1 MQSRSILWIAL
12 VALAATSATAA
23 PQQSAQSVT
32 KKKRA
37 DAGDLICER
46 VPVIGSRL
54 ESKRVC
60 MTRLEWQEKKTLD
73 REFID
78 RVQFPMGGLRDGT

>member
-1 MQSRSILWIAL
+1 MQNGSVLWIAL
-12 VALAATSATAA
+12 AALLVSSARAASQEPPASAAN
-23 PQQSAQSVT
+23 
-32 KKKRA
+32 KKRL
-37 DAGDLICER
+37 DPSDVICER
-46 VPVIGSRL
+46 VTVVGSRL
-54 ESKRVC
+54 AVKKVC

>member
-1 MQSRSILWIAL
+1 MQNGSILWIAL
-12 VALAATSATAA
+12 AALLVGSAAQSKQPSSAATN
-23 PQQSAQSVT
+23 
-32 KKKRA
+32 KKRP
-37 DAGDLICER
+37 DASDLICER
-46 VPVIGSRL
+46 VSVIGSRL
-54 ESKRVC
+54 AVRKVC

>member
-1 MQSRSILWIAL
+1 MKSSVLWISL
-12 VALAATSATAA
+12 VAFSATSAQAA
-23 PQQSAQSVT
+23 PQEARPSQAKQ
-32 KKKRA
+32 KRP

-46 VPVIGSRL
+46 VPMVGSRL
-54 ESKRVC
+54 ESKKVC

>member
-1 MQSRSILWIAL
+1 M
-12 VALAATSATAA
+12 
-23 PQQSAQSVT
+23 
-32 KKKRA
+32 
-37 DAGDLICER
+37 ICER

-54 ESKRVC
+54 DSKKVC

>member
-1 MQSRSILWIAL
+1 MQNRAVLWA
-12 VALAATSATAA
+12 ALATALLGSAAA
-23 PQQSAQSVT
+23 ASQEPQPSST
-32 KKKRA
+32 TKKRA
-37 DAGDLICER
+37 DAGDMICER

-54 ESKRVC
+54 AVKKVC
-60 MTRLEWQEKKTLD
+60 MTRLQWQEQKTLD